1 MTDNTTISV
10 ERENAAL
17 RAELEATRALLS
29 TARTL
34 IEPGKLAWEMD
45 CACKRGW
52 PDRWSHEFN
61 EKIRLILSY
70 PPESRNDVLIEF
82 PLLRLHQRDL
92 VEESTMEM
100 VRTNCPRLHE
110 ALKRETAKAA
120 AIFATRVAA
129 RVAAKA
135 ALKAAGRVPARA
147 L

>member
-34 IEPGKLAWEMD
+34 IDPGKMAWEMD

-52 PDRWSHEFN
+52 PDKWSREFN

-70 PPESRNDVLIEF
+70 PPEARYEMLIEV
-82 PLLRLHQRDL
+82 PLLRMHQRDL
-92 VEESTMEM
+92 VEESTMQM
-100 VRTNCPRLHE
+100 IRTNSPRLHE
-110 ALKRETAKAA
+110 ALAHETAKAA
-120 AIFATRVAA
+120 SIFAAKVAA

-135 ALKAAGRVPARA
+135 ALKAAGRKSGI
-147 L
+147 